1 MKYNRANYADAV
13 YTIPKNPIYMGNP
26 LIEAVYENLPYEV
39 IWRELAQTVP
49 YEEGYKELPPEI
61 RINMASAL
69 QYYFVP
75 WEKHIDLAE
84 EIQRTIIDGYV
95 PRNPFDKR
103 CVAVNSQ
110 IRQSM
115 QKKDASFENCT
126 FRTANSGPTGFSVV
140 GYSGMGKSCS
150 IRNILNLIPQKIR
163 HSKYEET
170 DFPELQVTWLHIQ
183 CPHDAS
189 VKGLCFEFL
198 KQFDKVVN
206 DNLSEQFEVS
216 DRVTVNRLI
225 TQTAQLAR
233 RYHLGVLVIDEIQ
246 NIRTA
251 RGKNQD
257 EIIKFLLQVTNTIE
271 IPIILVGTPAAID
284 VLQSDSMLSRRFLPK
299 CVFDRLKK
307 DEDAWLSMCRS
318 LWQYQWTKER
328 SKLTREISE
337 ALHEV
342 SFGVTDIAIKVV
354 IEAQRL
360 AISSGHEVVTPEL
373 IREVGQSYTFRPFR
387 MRMERILRSD
397 PSVAISGDCAI
408 VAWNT
413 LTRAAD
419 IQETLPQL
427 ITKTAS
433 TEKETEK
440 KTGDEP
446 ERAEKGHR
454 NKPEG
459 ARKGKKATASSDGYQ
474 SYMDRGM
481 IGNLSE
487 YIYGKHRVG

>member
-1 MKYNRANYADAV
+1 MKYNRENYANAV
-13 YTIPKNPIYMGNP
+13 YTIPENPIYMGNP

-39 IWRELAQTVP
+39 IWRELAQPIP
-49 YEEGYKELPPEI
+49 YEQDCTKLPPEV
-61 RINMASAL
+61 RSNMVSAL

-103 CVAVNSQ
+103 CIAVNSQ

-115 QKKDASFENCT
+115 QKKDASFENRA

-170 DFPELQVTWLHIQ
+170 DFLELQVTWMHIQ

-225 TQTAQLAR
+225 TLTAQLAR

-251 RGKNQD
+251 RGKNQE

-271 IPIILVGTPAAID
+271 IPIILVGTPPAID

-299 CVFDRLKK
+299 CVFDWLKK
-307 DEDAWLSMCRS
+307 DEDAWLSMCKS
-318 LWQYQWTKER
+318 LWQYQWTEKR
-328 SKLTREISE
+328 SVLTREISE

-360 AISSGHEVVTPEL
+360 AISNGDEIVTPEL
-373 IREVGQSYTFRPFR
+373 IREVGKSYTFRPFR
-387 MRMERILRSD
+387 MRMERILKGD
-397 PSVAISGDCAI
+397 PSVAISGDCSI
-408 VAWNT
+408 VAWNN

-427 ITKTAS
+427 SGKVALA
-433 TEKETEK
+433 EGKKEMKVSDAPKRMAKGKRK
-440 KTGDEP
+440 KSEAT
-446 ERAEKGHR
+446 R
-454 NKPEG
+454 
-459 ARKGKKATASSDGYQ
+459 KKATSDPDGYQ

-481 IGNLSE
+481 IGDLSD
-487 YIYGKHRVG
+487 YIYGKHKIG